1 MNIDQYRAMVAQEK
15 AEAEAKANVQT
26 EQTPT
31 VTTQQTNQAQGE
43 GNQVPVVEGAEGQT
57 QAEQSTNQTSQTVII
72 DGQEYTLDEIKNGMM
87 RQSDYTKKTQ
97 ELARQRQTVER
108 TSKFYQDALSNETV
122 VNALDEAGIEYTD
135 PQQLQYEELNAKYHD
150 MLLEKEVERL
160 QDTYE
165 DFDALAVMRYAY
177 DNGHEDLEDAFHIMY
192 SKGMFDVEE
201 EAPTSQAIDVEA
213 LKEQIRQELRAELQS
228 NVDTGTIITSGSA
241 SAPIKDNAPVLSDQ
255 ERKVARMMRMSE
267 EDYAKWRGIKK
278 R

>member
-31 VTTQQTNQAQGE
+31 VTTQQTPQAQGE
-43 GNQVPVVEGAEGQT
+43 GNQIPVVEGAEGQA
-57 QAEQSTNQTSQTVII
+57 QVEQSTNQEPQTILI
-72 DGQEYTLDEIKNGMM
+72 DGQEYTLDEIKSGMM
-87 RQSDYTKKTQ
+87 RQADYTRKTQ
-97 ELARQRQTVER
+97 ELARQRNLADKTQ
-108 TSKFYQDALSNETV
+108 KFYQDVLSNDDLREQ
-122 VNALDEAGIEYTD
+122 LEQQGIEYTD

-165 DFDALAVMRYAY
+165 DFDALAVMRFAY
-177 DNGHEDLEDAFHIMY
+177 DNGYEDLEDAFHLMY
-192 SKGMFDVEE
+192 SKGLLGESQEVEQ
-201 EAPTSQAIDVEA
+201 TQAIDAEA
-213 LKEQIRQELRAELQS
+213 LKEQIRREVLAELQS
-228 NVDTGTIITSGSA
+228 NVDTGTIITSGA
-241 SAPIKDNAPVLSDQ
+241 ETAPVKDNAPVLSDQ

>member
-31 VTTQQTNQAQGE
+31 VTTQQTPQAQGE
-43 GNQVPVVEGAEGQT
+43 GNQIPVVEGAEGQAQT
-57 QAEQSTNQTSQTVII
+57 EQSTNQEPQTILI
-72 DGQEYTLDEIKNGMM
+72 DGQEYTLDEIKSGMM
-87 RQSDYTKKTQ
+87 RQADYTRKTQ
-97 ELARQRQTVER
+97 ELARQRNLADKTQ
-108 TSKFYQDALSNETV
+108 KFYQDVLSNDDLREQ
-122 VNALDEAGIEYTD
+122 LEQQGIEYTD

-165 DFDALAVMRYAY
+165 DFDALAVMRFAY
-177 DNGHEDLEDAFHIMY
+177 DNGYEDLEDAFHLMY
-192 SKGMFDVEE
+192 SKGLLGESQEVEQ
-201 EAPTSQAIDVEA
+201 TQAIDAEA
-213 LKEQIRQELRAELQS
+213 LKEQIRREVLAELQS
-228 NVDTGTIITSGSA
+228 NVDTGTIITSGA
-241 SAPIKDNAPVLSDQ
+241 ETAPVKDNTPVLSDQ